1 VAKILQVCNTNFY
14 LSRFLKPLVQEL
26 VDQGHEVECVCEGEV
41 ADKAEFGPGVRFHAF
56 AFPRT
61 GSPLQFAG
69 AVARMSRLIR
79 NGRYDCVDSHN
90 RNSSIV
96 GRIAAWRAR
105 VPVNLYTAHGFYF
118 HDDQSALARR
128 ATIFLESALS
138 RITDFTLSQSRDDTD
153 YAVSSGMIVA
163 DRILHVGNGIDVERF
178 SPRHERR
185 TLEAKLALP
194 SGRFRVCS
202 TGRLVQG
209 KGFGDL
215 LEAFALFHEEVPG
228 SELLLI
234 GGNIDQDI
242 SPFQQEF
249 EQRIDALGLRESVK
263 VTGLTDR
270 VEDYLGTADV
280 FVLPS
285 YREGLPRALLEAMA
299 MGLCCAA
306 TDIRGCREAID
317 DGQAGLLFP
326 PRDITSLTSLLRK
339 LHAEPGLR
347 TSLAAA
353 GQARARAEFTEA
365 RYVSLQVDAI
375 NRLLGTP
382 AHPAPGST
390 RGRALSSAPA
400 T

>member
-1 VAKILQVCNTNFY
+1 
-14 LSRFLKPLVQEL
+14 
-26 VDQGHEVECVCEGEV
+26 
-41 ADKAEFGPGVRFHAF
+41 
-56 AFPRT
+56 
-61 GSPLQFAG
+61 
-69 AVARMSRLIR
+69 
-79 NGRYDCVDSHN
+79 
-90 RNSSIV
+90 
-96 GRIAAWRAR
+96 
-105 VPVNLYTAHGFYF
+105 
-118 HDDQSALARR
+118 
-128 ATIFLESALS
+128 LS
-138 RITDFTLSQSRDDTD
+138 RITDVTLSQSRDDTD

-339 LHAEPGLR
+339 LQAEPGLR

-353 GQARARAEFTEA
+353 GQPRAR
-365 RYVSLQVDAI
+365 
-375 NRLLGTP
+375 
-382 AHPAPGST
+382 
-390 RGRALSSAPA
+390 
-400 T
+400 

>member
-1 VAKILQVCNTNFY
+1 
-14 LSRFLKPLVQEL
+14 
-26 VDQGHEVECVCEGEV
+26 
-41 ADKAEFGPGVRFHAF
+41 
-56 AFPRT
+56 
-61 GSPLQFAG
+61 
-69 AVARMSRLIR
+69 
-79 NGRYDCVDSHN
+79 
-90 RNSSIV
+90 
-96 GRIAAWRAR
+96 
-105 VPVNLYTAHGFYF
+105 
-118 HDDQSALARR
+118 
-128 ATIFLESALS
+128 
-138 RITDFTLSQSRDDTD
+138 
-153 YAVSSGMIVA
+153 
-163 DRILHVGNGIDVERF
+163 
-178 SPRHERR
+178 
-185 TLEAKLALP
+185 
-194 SGRFRVCS
+194 
-202 TGRLVQG
+202 
-209 KGFGDL
+209 
-215 LEAFALFHEEVPG
+215 
-228 SELLLI
+228 
-234 GGNIDQDI
+234 
-242 SPFQQEF
+242 
-249 EQRIDALGLRESVK
+249 VK